1 MIMRRRY
8 FIIKDWQILLAAV
21 VGFILYKKKRNVKS

>member
-1 MIMRRRY
+1 MRRRY

-21 VGFILYKKKRNVKS
+21 VGFILYKKKWSVKS